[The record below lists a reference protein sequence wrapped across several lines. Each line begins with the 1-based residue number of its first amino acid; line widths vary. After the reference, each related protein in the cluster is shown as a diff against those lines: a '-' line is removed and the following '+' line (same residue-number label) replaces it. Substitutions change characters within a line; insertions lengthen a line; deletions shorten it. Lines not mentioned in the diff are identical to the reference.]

1 MKTSR
6 LSFTV
11 AGELVFA
18 GASLMMASDIDHLT
32 KMTFSQPVEVPGKV
46 LPAGTYMFRL
56 LDAASERNVVE
67 IYNADQTRLEHV
79 VLTIPDERMKASGK
93 TIVQFAE
100 TPAGSP
106 EALKAWFYPGDNYGQ
121 EFAYPK
127 SMATQIAATA
137 HAPVPT
143 TEATQPQEL
152 QTAPIT
158 TTPAPPPQE
167 EAQATPPP
175 PAPEASQA
183 PEAPAP
189 TPAPPQE
196 LPKTGSPYPLIGLAG
211 LGALGIFALLR
222 AVRSGMSRA

>member
-11 AGELVFA
+11 AGALVFA

-106 EALKAWFYPGDNYGQ
+106 EALKAWFYPGDNIGQ
-121 EFAYPK
+121 EFVYPHDRAVQLAKATNQPVYSTRSDVSSYARSHVK
-127 SMATQIAATA
+127 SSHDEGATKLKQ
-137 HAPVPT
+137 APVKVV
-143 TEATQPQEL
+143 QPNG
-152 QTAPIT
+152 
-158 TTPAPPPQE
+158 E
-167 EAQATPPP
+167 ET
-175 PAPEASQA
+175 
-183 PEAPAP
+183 
-189 TPAPPQE
+189 E
-196 LPKTGSPYPLIGLAG
+196 LP
-211 LGALGIFALLR
+211 
-222 AVRSGMSRA
+222 SGQQER